1 MTAPNL
7 PALEPDIRFELLPPG
22 KEAFEFSFSAKKE
35 ALGPHICARWPWD
48 ESYQRG
54 VHLARM
60 TEKPFFSIS

>member
-7 PALEPDIRFELLPPG
+7 PALEPDIRFELLPSG

-35 ALGPHICARWPWD
+35 ALGPHICARWRWD